1 MKLLH
6 DLYNGDREGLSVR
19 FLDNVQQ
26 VKTVNSQI
34 KGDRFYILLV
44 KKGEVRLSSG
54 TRLLELRSGD
64 LMVMP
69 VNVFWRIIRSISAKF
84 GLFIISLPAT
94 FGLQNYWGEN
104 EPAFLTFLMALPF
117 SKLALNKKERT
128 FMLLLFE
135 MLAVRTDKT
144 GDKHVTGETV
154 SILIYLLQL
163 ELSVLFHKYDRNV
176 RSSSPRAYRYLG
188 GFLKLLSRHYSTQHH
203 IPFYAERLQVG
214 PEYLSKTI
222 KAVTGRSA
230 KYFIKQAII
239 KEAMILLQ
247 GSPDIAEI
255 GRRVGFNDPPSFS
268 RFFKRHTS
276 MSPSAFRQNLDSH
289 QT

>member
-1 MKLLH
+1 LKLPH
-6 DLYNGDREGLSVR
+6 DLFNGNREGLSVR
-19 FLDNVQQ
+19 FLDKGQQ
-26 VKTVNSQI
+26 VKTVNAQI
-34 KGDRFYILLV
+34 KGDRFYILLI

-54 TRLLELRSGD
+54 TRPLELRTGD
-64 LMVMP
+64 LIAMP
-69 VNVFWRIIRSISAKF
+69 VNVFWRLNGSSKNPF

-94 FGLQNYWGEN
+94 FGLQNFWGEN
-104 EPAFLTFLMALPF
+104 GPVFLTFLMALPF

-135 MLAVRTDKT
+135 MLMVSTDKT

-163 ELSVLFHKYDRNV
+163 ELSIIYHKYNRNV

-203 IPFYAERLQVG
+203 IPFYAEKLQVSA
-214 PEYLSKTI
+214 EYLSKTI
-222 KAVTGRSA
+222 KAISGRSA

-289 QT
+289 QI